1 MKHTT
6 KTRLNTN
13 EHLQLMPNSFKFLL
27 VVVLAIGIFFR
38 FANLEQKIYWGDEA
52 FTSLWISGHTSTEL
66 MSSLFTGEI
75 IQVEDFQKYQGI
87 FPGNNVIDTVNALAK
102 DTPLMPPLYFALVRC
117 WVGVFGDS
125 IAAIRALS
133 AVISLFVFP
142 AIYWLCWE
150 LFNSSLVGWIAIA
163 LTAVCPYQVLYAQ
176 EARPYI
182 LWAVTILLSS
192 ACLLRAIRINKP
204 LNWGIY
210 AIALTASLYTHL
222 FSVFVAVGQGIYLL
236 IIHRF
241 RLNKISINYLLS
253 SLAAVLLFFPWFLCI
268 IKFQQYYP
276 DSSGAS
282 IFTLSKR
289 LIGLFTRCFIDFGS
303 DYSDSVITLIIM
315 TILSSII
322 IILIGYSFW
331 FLIFHNPVKIWGFVL
346 LSSLPILPLAVLR
359 DLIKVSQV
367 LLTSPRYLF
376 PVILYVQ
383 ISVAYLIYIWLQGNQ
398 TNHKKYRI
406 VFVSLIASGIL
417 SSAVSLPAETWWN
430 KPIPIQYP
438 RIVEKIN
445 QSQNA
450 LIISDSYLWAMWNL
464 IYYPNLD
471 TSNLQ
476 FQLFTPETLEMFD
489 FAQNINMKSRVTGK
503 NTARDDENQK
513 IFLFWPSK
521 ELINKLKNTHNWA
534 VESVKNVNFLW
545 NVTSLS
551 QKNNIS

>member
-1 MKHTT
+1 MINTT
-6 KTRLNTN
+6 KTRLTANKN
-13 EHLQLMPNSFKFLL
+13 WQLLPKSFKFLL

-52 FTSLWISGHTSTEL
+52 YTSLWISGHTSTEL
-66 MSSLFTGEI
+66 TSSLFTGEI

-87 FPGNNVIDTVNALAK
+87 VPGNNVIDTVNALAK
-102 DTPLMPPLYFALVRC
+102 DTPLMPPLYFVLVRC

-125 IAAIRALS
+125 IAAIRAFS
-133 AVISLFVFP
+133 AVISLFLFP

-176 EARPYI
+176 EARPYS

-204 LNWGIY
+204 LNWGLY
-210 AIALTASLYTHL
+210 AIAMTASLYTHL
-222 FSVFVAVGQGIYLL
+222 FSVFVAVGQGIY
-236 IIHRF
+236 IPIVERF
-241 RLNKISINYLLS
+241 RWKKILMNYFVSFL
-253 SLAAVLLFFPWFLCI
+253 VVILLFFPWFLCI
-268 IKFQQYYP
+268 IKFQNYYP

-282 IFTLSKR
+282 ISTLVKR

-383 ISVAYLIYIWLQGNQ
+383 ISVAYLIYIWLEGNQ

-406 VFVSLIASGIL
+406 FFVSLISSGIL
-417 SSAVSLPAETWWN
+417 SCAVSLPAETWWN

-438 RIVEKIN
+438 QIVERIN
-445 QSQNA
+445 QYQNA
-450 LIISDSYLWAMWNL
+450 LIISDINLWAIWNL

-471 TSNLQ
+471 PSNLQ

-489 FAQNINMKSRVTGK
+489 FDENMSIKSRLTAN
-503 NTARDDENQK
+503 NTANDDVNQK
-513 IFLFWPSK
+513 LFLFWPSQG
-521 ELINKLKNTHNWA
+521 LITKVRNTQNWA
-534 VESVKNVNFLW
+534 VESVENVKLLW
-545 NVTSLS
+545 TVTSLS